1 MRRSARVLML
11 FGALGAVFGM
21 AKVHAATHSY
31 IFTASD
37 RLGWAFAYV
46 GVLLVSAYAIGLP
59 SLARSRNKLLV
70 SAGAAGLGATLM
82 SLITLIA
89 GGQLLPRLVIF
100 GAAAVAAPWY
110 VVCAAVAE
118 GGRQRAEARD
128 RVIVVGDG
136 DEGDLL
142 RTELAAMPERPAII
156 VGAYDTAAMA
166 GVGDG
171 LPLVRATESAQCSVV
186 VLSRQAS
193 ELEYIVDQAAVLHRR
208 GVRIRTLTG
217 FYLEW
222 LGKLPIG
229 ELERSSMLFDI
240 GEIHGRRY
248 ARVKRLSDV
257 FAGAI
262 GTVAVILSL
271 PFMVVANLIGNRGP
285 LFFRQA
291 RVGRDGRVFT
301 MWKFRTMRDG
311 PDGTAWTG
319 NDDPRVT
326 SFGRI
331 LRRTHLDELPQ
342 AINILRG
349 DLSLV
354 GPRPEQPHYVEQ
366 LTDKIPFYDI
376 RHLVRPGLT
385 GWAQVKFGYAGD
397 ERDALEKLQY
407 DFFYLQRQTLG
418 LDVRIVARTLR
429 DVTGGGG
436 R

>member
-11 FGALGAVFGM
+11 LGALSAVFGM
-21 AKVHAATHSY
+21 AKLHAASHSY
-31 IFTASD
+31 VFTASD

-46 GVLLVSAYAIGLP
+46 GVLLVAAYATGLP

-70 SAGAAGLGATLM
+70 SAGAAALGATLM
-82 SLITLIA
+82 SLITLMVGA
-89 GGQLLPRLVIF
+89 QLLPRLVIF
-100 GAAAVAAPWY
+100 GAAAIAAPWY
-110 VVCAAVAE
+110 VLCAAVAE

-128 RVIVVGDG
+128 RIIVIGDS
-136 DEGDLL
+136 DEGDLV
-142 RTELAAMPERPAII
+142 RTELAAMPERPA
-156 VGAYDTAAMA
+156 VVVAAYGTAEMI
-166 GVGDG
+166 GTGSG
-171 LPLVRATESAQCSVV
+171 LPLVQATEVARCSVV
-186 VLSRQAS
+186 VLSRHAS
-193 ELEYIVDQAAVLHRR
+193 ELEHIVDQAALLHRR
-208 GVRIRTLTG
+208 GIRIRTLTG
-217 FYLEW
+217 FYVEW

-248 ARVKRLSDV
+248 ARIKRLADIG
-257 FAGAI
+257 AGAT
-262 GTVAVILSL
+262 GMVALLVAIPLI
-271 PFMVVANLIGNRGP
+271 FVANLFANRGP
-285 LFFRQA
+285 MFFRQA
-291 RVGRDGRVFT
+291 RVGRDGHVFT
-301 MWKFRTMRDG
+301 MWKFRTMRGDAT
-311 PDGTAWTG
+311 GTEWTG
-319 NDDPRVT
+319 ADDPRIT

-331 LRRTHLDELPQ
+331 LRRSHLDELPQ

-429 DVTGGGG
+429 DITGGGG

>member
-46 GVLLVSAYAIGLP
+46 GVLLVSAYATGLP

-70 SAGAAGLGATLM
+70 SAGAATLGATLM
-82 SLITLIA
+82 SLMTLIV

-110 VVCAAVAE
+110 MVCAAVAE

-128 RVIVVGDG
+128 RVIVIGDG

-156 VGAYDTAAMA
+156 VGAYDTAAML

-171 LPLVRATESAQCSVV
+171 LPLVRATESAHCSVV
-186 VLSRQAS
+186 VLSRHAS

-257 FAGAI
+257 FAGTI

-319 NDDPRVT
+319 TDDPRVT

-331 LRRTHLDELPQ
+331 LRRSHLDELPQ